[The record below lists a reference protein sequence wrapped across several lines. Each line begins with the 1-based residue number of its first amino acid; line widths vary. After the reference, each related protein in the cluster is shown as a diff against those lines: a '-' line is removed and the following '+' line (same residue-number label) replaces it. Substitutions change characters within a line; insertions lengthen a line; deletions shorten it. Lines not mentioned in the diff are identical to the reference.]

1 MITLNITRAG
11 DPEGVYL
18 KLPSSA
24 SEIDETFALL
34 DAISPDVSTT
44 AITEVLSNIYNLGD
58 YIKNTSIEHRTE
70 LDKINCLAEKIRLWD
85 TESCWKF
92 EGMLDANSV
101 SSIDDVLS
109 LADKLGEYAL
119 LPDAGNNSAL
129 GRYLV
134 EHNVVPFPE
143 NVYPYLN
150 YSVIG
155 LEFYTNHGGAYCRGG
170 YAVRQEEL
178 PLQLRQLQNREKRTM
193 TLELRGKDG
202 VCQTLDLPTTKE
214 HMAQVRQQ
222 LGVEGFGQAR
232 IGSVEYV
239 FPYLGLLI
247 PQDHINVEE
256 ADKLAHII
264 DEMHREEG
272 GLLKYLATLTVIEPA
287 TFHEA
292 LQLAMEQSNYERVP
306 SEPENYAKHM
316 LRRLGANQE
325 LLDAIDGYLDYSALG
340 QAAMEDDGVKKT
352 EFGSIRCKSHPLTDL
367 DWGVME
373 MQ

>member
-1 MITLNITRAG
+1 MITLNITRAA

-18 KLPSSA
+18 KLPASS
-24 SEIDETFALL
+24 SEINEAFALL
-34 DAISPDVSTT
+34 DTISTDRSTT

-58 YIKNTSIEHRTE
+58 YIKNTSVENRSE

-85 TESCWKF
+85 TENSWKF

-101 SSIDDVLS
+101 SGIDDVLS
-109 LADKLGEYAL
+109 LADKLDEYAL
-119 LPDAGNNSAL
+119 LPDAGTNSAL

-134 EHNVVPFPE
+134 EHNVVSFPE
-143 NVYPYLN
+143 NVRPYLD

-155 LEFYTNHGGAYCRGG
+155 MEFYTNHGGAYCRGG

-178 PLQLRQLQNREKRTM
+178 PLHLCQIQNRGKRTL

-214 HMAQVRQQ
+214 HMAQVQQQ
-222 LGVEGFGQAR
+222 LGVENLSQAR
-232 IGSVEYV
+232 IGAVEYV

-247 PQDHINVEE
+247 PQELINVEE
-256 ADKLAHII
+256 ANKMARLI

-272 GLLKYLATLTVIEPA
+272 GLLKFLATLAVTEPA

-292 LQLAMEQSNYERVP
+292 LQLAMEQNDYERVP
-306 SEPENYAKHM
+306 NEPESYARQM
-316 LRRLGANQE
+316 LRRLGASQE
-325 LLDAIDGYLDYSALG
+325 VLDAVDGYLDYAALG
-340 QAAMEDDGVKKT
+340 QAAMENDGVRKT
-352 EFGSIRCKSHPLTDL
+352 EFGSIRCKSHSLVDHG
-367 DWGVME
+367 WGVME